1 MPTAKMDSAV
11 PGAPV
16 WRMECRVLGNSGAV
30 SLDVAV
36 ASDSRVRVTDT
47 TQVSVLN
54 NMLIMH
60 PHSSNAPTMALLVP
74 LPRNLT
80 LSQQPTIALS
90 HSPSKTIVSLSAKT
104 TPSTNE
110 SIHPTT
116 TSFMDADALAHT
128 RALHCH
134 ACHASLTPEFVAP
147 LAAKD
152 LPSEHWHELIDCWA
166 CHNEDYSHLQKGHF
180 GTVIPA
186 RQRVLL
192 VAPTYLVVHESDL
205 LMDAITVN
213 PVEAS
218 LDTQTHGNQDHTHA
232 HDHSNTRNAF
242 KPTQWSLVTCSNC
255 LSALGDALAWEGS
268 GSSDSTGSN
277 AKYIAIKLYK
287 HCLDTFILQHK
298 PIQPASE
305 APPPLKILHRPYTA
319 FLVHNLLEAANS
331 HASYKFSLTTG
342 NSQHP
347 SMLLWL
353 LNWNLQYTVSS
364 SDTAPAREG
373 CFLHRAVKVGFIDC
387 TQPLSDAEQDAV
399 LAWDADKSVERM
411 QVEKAFL
418 GQIVSALVDSNDA
431 IVGDGNLKRV
441 NAFRVGYFVAD
452 WESEE

>member
-1 MPTAKMDSAV
+1 MDSAV

-30 SLDVAV
+30 AVDVAV
-36 ASDSRVRVTDT
+36 ASDARVRVTDT
-47 TQVSVLN
+47 TQVSVLDD
-54 NMLIMH
+54 MLILH

-134 ACHASLTPEFVAP
+134 ACHASLTPEYATT

-205 LMDAITVN
+205 LMDAIIVN

-218 LDTQTHGNQDHTHA
+218 LDTQTHGHQSHPLSTWLLIQT
-232 HDHSNTRNAF
+232 SNI
-242 KPTQWSLVTCSNC
+242 KTQSETDLLRLLRV
-255 LSALGDALAWEGS
+255 ALGDALAWEGS

-287 HCLDTFILQHK
+287 HSLDTFILQHK

-305 APPPLKILHRPYTA
+305 TPPPLKILHRPYTA

-353 LNWNLQYTVSS
+353 LNWNLHYTVSS
-364 SDTAPAREG
+364 SDTAPGREG

-418 GQIVSALVDSNDA
+418 GQIVSALVDSNEA

-452 WESEE
+452 WECEE